1 MLIILPS
8 HGLGASERGLKAHAL
23 YLTAHRTALLQS
35 PSQGCLEP
43 AKAAVATAT
52 LLAMGK
58 LHGLLGG
65 DVSFL
70 PSSLESL
77 K

>member
-1 MLIILPS
+1 MVWAPVKEDLKLMPCTSLPT
-8 HGLGASERGLKAHAL
+8 GQLCCKALPGAI
-23 YLTAHRTALLQS
+23 
-35 PSQGCLEP
+35 CLEP

-70 PSSLESL
+70 PL
-77 K
+77 